1 MNIDEK
7 YNELRDCLAVGITR
21 MAEIY
26 DSTNKY
32 NNEFET
38 AFSYTINQ
46 LKHFDILWEK
56 IRGYH

>member
-7 YNELRDCLAVGITR
+7 YNELRDCLAVGIAR

-26 DSTNKY
+26 DTTNKY

-38 AFSYTINQ
+38 AFSFTM
-46 LKHFDILWEK
+46 KMAVKEK
-56 IRGYH
+56 FVSL

>member
-7 YNELRDCLAVGITR
+7 YNELRDCLAVGIAR

-26 DSTNKY
+26 DTTNKY

-46 LKHFDILWEK
+46 LKHFDILWEF
-56 IRGYH
+56 Y

>member
-7 YNELRDCLAVGITR
+7 YNELRDCLAVGIAR

-26 DSTNKY
+26 DTTNKY

-46 LKHFDILWEK
+46 LKHFDILWDK
-56 IRGYH
+56 IRGHH